1 MRSGPPVATGDPG
14 LGHSAVPFLFG
25 CADAEELP
33 GPLLVAL
40 LGDLGW
46 SPPGARAL
54 LRRMTRYGML
64 SSRRDGRIAG
74 YRLAGLMRD
83 RFVRHV
89 SGGPPRDWDGRF
101 HLLVHRIP
109 ETRRRARDAL
119 LSAADGH
126 GYRQLRPG
134 VLLACW
140 DESDGFLP
148 QFADEDVIAG
158 WLELGA
164 DRDAVVARCWD
175 LPAVAAQLTAVA
187 DDIDRVLAE
196 PPDSDVACLRALAAG
211 MGRALTIQLGAAAL
225 PPQLLPDDWPGARL
239 GDRMG
244 AAAGVLGPGVAR
256 RIGRLTEELGVADRI
271 VSRGSARRG

>member
-1 MRSGPPVATGDPG
+1 MATGDAG

-46 SPPGARAL
+46 SPTGARAL

-64 SSRRDGRIAG
+64 CSRRDGRIAG

-89 SGGPPRDWDGRF
+89 SGDPPRAWDERF
-101 HLLVHRIP
+101 HVLVHQIP
-109 ETRRRARDAL
+109 ETRSRTRDAL
-119 LSAADGH
+119 LAAAEGH

-140 DESDGFLP
+140 DESSGFLAP
-148 QFADEDVIAG
+148 FADEDIVTG

-164 DRDAVVARCWD
+164 DRAAVVARCWE
-175 LPAVAAQLTAVA
+175 LAEIAAQLTVVA
-187 DDIDRVLAE
+187 DDIDRMLAH
-196 PPDSDVACLRALAAG
+196 PQDTDVDCLRALAAG

-225 PPQLLPDDWPGARL
+225 PPQLLPADWPGQRL
-239 GDRMG
+239 GDRMA

-256 RIGRLTEELGVADRI
+256 RISRLTEELGVAERV
-271 VSRGSARRG
+271 VSRGSAR

>member
-1 MRSGPPVATGDPG
+1 MASADAG
-14 LGHSAVPFLFG
+14 LGNAAVPFLFG
-25 CADAEELP
+25 CADAEEMP

-46 SPPGARAL
+46 SSPGARAL

-64 SSRRDGRIAG
+64 SSRRDGRIAVH
-74 YRLAGLMRD
+74 RLAGLMRD

-101 HLLVHRIP
+101 HLLVQQIP
-109 ETRRRARDAL
+109 ETRRRVRDAL

-148 QFADEDVIAG
+148 QFADEDVITG

-164 DRDAVVARCWD
+164 DRDAVVSRCWH
-175 LPAVAAQLTAVA
+175 LPEVAAQLNEVA
-187 DDIDRVLAE
+187 DDIDRALAS
-196 PPDSDVACLRALAAG
+196 PPDSDVDCLRALAAG
-211 MGRALTIQLGAAAL
+211 MGRALTLQLGTAAL
-225 PPQLLPDDWPGARL
+225 PAELLPADWPSARL

-256 RIGRLTEELGVADRI
+256 RIGRLAEELGVTDRI
-271 VSRGSARRG
+271 VNRSSDR